1 VIGPR
6 HSALV
11 GRATELAT
19 LDRAATSAREGHGG
33 LVLVHGEAGIGKSRL
48 CRDFTASVGDA
59 LHLRGQAFPG
69 DDIVAHA
76 ILVDTLRAARRN
88 SDSSLWAAARSRATI
103 LGAVVP
109 ELLQG
114 DAATVRFD
122 DEIRIFESVLD
133 VVEEV
138 SAGRLTVW
146 WAEDIHWAD
155 QASWRFLHYCARR
168 APAMPLLILA
178 TYRDDESLPDDPA
191 WIRLVV
197 PGSREGTARIS
208 LQRLSAGDTERL
220 VRDLRGTSIVDA
232 DVRAV
237 VQRSGGTPLL
247 IEELAATTVA
257 DGSSLESVPDVVRV
271 TARERARKA
280 GGEARGLLEL
290 AAVMG
295 HDADLDLLVD
305 LRPDQA
311 MAVESLVEAGLFRS
325 ASSGTVEFRHP
336 LLREAVYDA
345 IPWERRRRLHA
356 EAASALMDHASP
368 QSVERVARHW
378 ELAGRPDEA
387 LASLLEV
394 IDMARRQANLLRTT
408 TLGLL
413 AVTLINRHDRLQPR
427 REEVVEPLLGELFET
442 GRWKDLAPL
451 LYGALDN
458 AATGTPR
465 RVRLAAMRGQ
475 MDFQLGIPIS
485 QVLTGIERE
494 LVHITDD
501 ATPEGA
507 LMLYNAALVLYAAG
521 KMSVAGELAERS
533 IRGAA
538 ACGQLDVELRAR
550 LHRLNAE
557 VMVDRDRAWTERQ
570 MREVE
575 ERARQAGL
583 HQREA
588 AAALI
593 VARLTCRLDDIDR
606 AERLARATSAWL
618 EVGARMVRAWFLAF
632 RGQLVEATTIIDGL
646 AADDYE
652 SQATFAIFTGR
663 CLIAL
668 MAGDGTA
675 ARKHVAKLQSP
686 AYIEAPQTAP
696 DPAAMHGW
704 LLWEQG
710 DMTAAA
716 ASFARCL
723 EYLVESRIEPG
734 MSGPYFIA
742 MHVDALLSVGANE
755 QAESI
760 YAHQAAIEDR
770 VDADRYTRTS
780 FAAAH
785 MRLMP
790 SQAHLAAAV
799 TAGETHWPWMGALA
813 ASWGA
818 TLLGDVAAA
827 QHALDVWARIGY
839 RSGVADMEHFLAT
852 AEGKPVAGVGGSL
865 TARERTVADLIAEGL
880 TNAQIAERLGIS
892 AVTVAHHVSSVLDKL
907 GVASRTQ
914 VAVLRARGTT
924 TPRRP

>member
-1 VIGPR
+1 MIGKR
-6 HSALV
+6 RSALV
-11 GRATELAT
+11 GRAAELAE
-19 LDRAATSAREGHGG
+19 LGRAASSARRGHGG
-33 LVLVHGEAGIGKSRL
+33 MVLVQGEAGIGKSRL
-48 CRDFTASVGDA
+48 CRDFVGSVGDA
-59 LHLRGQAFPG
+59 LLLRGQVFPG
-69 DDIVAHA
+69 DDVVAHA
-76 ILVDTLRAARRN
+76 ILVDTLRAARR
-88 SDSSLWAAARSRATI
+88 DSGSQLWAAAQRRASL

-109 ELLQG
+109 ELLEG
-114 DAATVRFD
+114 DTATVRFD
-122 DEIRIFESVLD
+122 DETRVFESALD
-133 VVEEV
+133 VVEDV

-155 QASWRFLHYCARR
+155 QASWRFLHYCSRR
-168 APAMPLLILA
+168 APSMPLLILA
-178 TYRDDESLPDDPA
+178 TFRDDESLPDDPA
-191 WIRLVV
+191 WARLVV
-197 PGSREGTARIS
+197 PGSREGTARIA
-208 LQRLSAGDTERL
+208 LRRLSADDTERL
-220 VRDLRGTSIVDA
+220 VRDLRGASITEA
-232 DVRAV
+232 DLHTV

-247 IEELAATTVA
+247 VEELAAMTMA
-257 DGSSLESVPDVVRV
+257 DGSPEGSVPDVVRV
-271 TARERARKA
+271 TAGERASKA
-280 GGEARGLLEL
+280 GSKARGLLEL

-311 MAVESLVEAGLFRS
+311 TAVESLVDAGLFRS
-325 ASSGTVEFRHP
+325 ASSGTAEFRHP
-336 LLREAVYDA
+336 LLREAVYGG

-394 IDMARRQANLLRTT
+394 IDSARRQGNLLRTT

-413 AVTLINRHDRLQPR
+413 AVALVDRHDRLHSR
-427 REEVVEPLLGELFET
+427 REQVVEPLLSELFET
-442 GRWKDLAPL
+442 GRWEDLAPL

-475 MDFQLGIPIS
+475 MDFQLGVPIS
-485 QVLTGIERE
+485 QVVTVIEQE

-507 LMLYNAALVLYAAG
+507 LMLYNASLVFYAAG
-521 KMSVAGELAERS
+521 KRSVARDLAERS

-538 ACGQLDVELRAR
+538 ACGQLDIELRAR
-550 LHRLNAE
+550 LQCLSAE
-557 VMVDRDRAWTERQ
+557 VIADRDRASTARQ
-570 MREVE
+570 MREIE

-593 VARLTCRLDDIDR
+593 VARLTCRLEDIDR
-606 AERLARATSAWL
+606 AERLTRVTSAWL
-618 EVGARMVRAWFLAF
+618 EVGARMVRAWRLAF
-632 RGQLVEATTIIDGL
+632 RGHLVEATTIIDGL

-675 ARKHVAKLQSP
+675 AREHVAKLHSP
-686 AYIEAPQTAP
+686 TYIEAPQNAP

-710 DMTAAA
+710 DMSAAA
-716 ASFARCL
+716 ASFTRCL
-723 EYLVESRIEPG
+723 DYLVEGRIEPG

-742 MHVDALLSVGANE
+742 MHVDALLRAGATE
-755 QAESI
+755 QAESV

-780 FAAAH
+780 FAAAR
-785 MRLMP
+785 MRLTP
-790 SQAHLAAAV
+790 SQEHLAAAMK
-799 TAGETHWPWMGALA
+799 ASETHGWPWMGALA

-818 TLLGDVAAA
+818 KLLGDTDAAR
-827 QHALDVWARIGY
+827 HALDIWARVGY
-839 RSGVADMEHFLAT
+839 RSGVADMERFLAT
-852 AEGKPVAGVGGSL
+852 SSRPPVVGVAGSL
-865 TARERTVADLIAEGL
+865 TARESTVADLITEGL

-914 VAVLRARGTT
+914 VAVLRARMGD
-924 TPRRP
+924 